1 MTMTKQE
8 YDCNTCQDSGF
19 IPLKEEPTRLTQCKC
34 ESIRIAN
41 KSKDFAFMR
50 SNITILD
57 RERFALNNFLPEKQ
71 LTKKGIADAKM
82 LLKLLS
88 SWQDKDIKLLTI
100 TGGVGIGKTHLS
112 IATLLNLI
120 ELGGNQVYYAPATE
134 VAVKSRDFEYGE
146 SERYRKKLQEID
158 WLVLDD
164 LGVEHDPRGY
174 MQTFYHSIID
184 HRYSQEKQTL
194 ITTNLSVNGKKKDS
208 LLKRLGERIVSRLNH
223 KGISL
228 CYEAEGQDIRKLK

>member
-1 MTMTKQE
+1 M
-8 YDCNTCQDSGF
+8 
-19 IPLKEEPTRLTQCKC
+19 
-34 ESIRIAN
+34 
-41 KSKDFAFMR
+41 
-50 SNITILD
+50 
-57 RERFALNNFLPEKQ
+57 
-71 LTKKGIADAKM
+71 
-82 LLKLLS
+82 
-88 SWQDKDIKLLTI
+88 
-100 TGGVGIGKTHLS
+100 S
-112 IATLLNLI
+112 IATLVDLI
-120 ELGGNQVYYAPATE
+120 YAHSQKVYYAPATE

>member
-1 MTMTKQE
+1 MTMTKQQ
-8 YDCNTCQDSGF
+8 YDCNICEDSGF
-19 IPLKEEPTRLTQCKC
+19 VPVKEEPTRLTHC
-34 ESIRIAN
+34 ECETKRINEKIQTLAFN
-41 KSKDFAFMR
+41 NSNVTNLDKDKF
-50 SNITILD
+50 T
-57 RERFALNNFLPEKQ
+57 LNNFIPERQ

-88 SWQDKDIKLLTI
+88 SWKDKDIKLLTI

-112 IATLLNLI
+112 IATLVDLI
-120 ELGGNQVYYAPATE
+120 YAHSQKVYYAPATE